1 MSEPWYAHD
10 DTVKRVTYTN
20 AAGNEVTEDMIVVDQ
35 AIVDAGY

>member
-10 DTVKRVTYTN
+10 DTVTEITYTN
-20 AAGNEVTEDMIVVDQ
+20 AAGEEVTEPMVIVDQ